1 MTVTATNTP
10 VPPIGQ
16 VIRRGTAYAHFAYD
30 VGLSIQLDQVEA
42 LISENKQRETIRR
55 TRRAPTYF
63 EYQAPPLRLAQSCD
77 RVPLGRFATAPTAE
91 ILVFD
96 FGAVSVTFSVPLE
109 GAFDDLRAL
118 ADDLYDNTRLL
129 ESSQTLV
136 EALARSIRP
145 AIVKPGPSNRVED
158 YMIYQIE
165 SLEPAEPP
173 AEFVGR
179 NALAVAQILRAEQG
193 PLSAQEID
201 DALSCRMSFSPSDV
215 TIIDW
220 NAAMLFDAEA
230 DDVRAVLEFS
240 NVELLEMRFLDD
252 QLDRALDRA
261 TEALGRMRGFVST
274 VLHGSA
280 ADLRRI
286 AELQID
292 AALLY
297 ESVNNTLKL
306 MGDPYLAR
314 VSRLASQRFH
324 LNDWDASILRKLQT
338 IESVY
343 QKIADRESTR
353 RMELLEWIIIALIA
367 VSILLPLTGGN
378 K

>member
-1 MTVTATNTP
+1 MTIAAINTP
-10 VPPIGQ
+10 APPIDQ
-16 VIRRGTAYAHFAYD
+16 VIRRGAAYAHFAYD
-30 VGLSIQLDQVEA
+30 VGLSIQLDQAEA

-63 EYQAPPLRLAQSCD
+63 EYQAPPLRLAQSCE

-165 SLEPAEPP
+165 SIEPAEPP

-261 TEALGRMRGFVST
+261 TEALGRLRGFVST

-367 VSILLPLTGGN
+367 VSILLPLAGG
-378 K
+378 KK

>member
-1 MTVTATNTP
+1 
-10 VPPIGQ
+10 
-16 VIRRGTAYAHFAYD
+16 
-30 VGLSIQLDQVEA
+30 
-42 LISENKQRETIRR
+42 
-55 TRRAPTYF
+55 
-63 EYQAPPLRLAQSCD
+63 
-77 RVPLGRFATAPTAE
+77 
-91 ILVFD
+91 
-96 FGAVSVTFSVPLE
+96 
-109 GAFDDLRAL
+109 
-118 ADDLYDNTRLL
+118 
-129 ESSQTLV
+129 
-136 EALARSIRP
+136 
-145 AIVKPGPSNRVED
+145 
-158 YMIYQIE
+158 
-165 SLEPAEPP
+165 
-173 AEFVGR
+173 
-179 NALAVAQILRAEQG
+179 
-193 PLSAQEID
+193 
-201 DALSCRMSFSPSDV
+201 
-215 TIIDW
+215 
-220 NAAMLFDAEA
+220 
-230 DDVRAVLEFS
+230 
-240 NVELLEMRFLDD
+240 MRFLDD